1 MSDDVRD
8 PTDREI
14 ALALGALVSG
24 TASNAAMGRC
34 APRNDM
40 FLEEQSAVLGYR
52 NGEPVHVC
60 VLVHTLPTT
69 KTYGEDPIWW
79 RAMTRTE
86 RTQWAAFTRANA
98 LSDDMGP
105 EWKPYN
111 EAAKR
116 IRNRTIDAKAS
127 LN

>member
-24 TASNAAMGRC
+24 TASNAATGRW

-60 VLVHTLPTT
+60 VLVHTLSTT

-79 RAMTRTE
+79 RTMTRTE
-86 RTQWAAFTRANA
+86 RAQWVEFSRLNR
-98 LSDDMGP
+98 LPDDPGS
-105 EWKPYN
+105 EWAPYN
-111 EAAKR
+111 EAAKQ